1 MLSMKLIEKNN
12 KNEKQEKNIMNFSN
26 NTMADLVQ
34 LSSKQSH
41 SLKGNLID
49 RIREMNKNN
58 ALNNNC
64 SNC

>member
-1 MLSMKLIEKNN
+1 MLAMKLIEKNN
-12 KNEKQEKNIMNFSN
+12 KNEKQENTIMYFSN

-34 LSSKQSH
+34 LSSTQSH

-49 RIREMNKNN
+49 RIREMHKNN